1 MMRNQSLLDKVTGQL
16 LSSWQAGAF
25 FLAAMSLYS
34 LPLILNNYPYIDDT
48 IRGLTARTL
57 WSAEGRAMGDV
68 LMRLLTVTGAAPDV
82 FPLTLF
88 AGIVAMAYAMVRLA
102 GHWFGHPTMAQ
113 CAILLSLWFNP
124 YYLQQL
130 SYHYDCFT
138 VSVGIS
144 LMVLAI
150 GFQHRFGLL
159 HWAVPS
165 LLVAA
170 GMGTNQ
176 ITLHVF
182 LGLACVDVLQR
193 SHTRPGQAYAWQ
205 LARHHI
211 KVVLSACLLYSI
223 LFYPMIE
230 NDRGG
235 FILPSLADL
244 EVRFAAILG
253 RTLSFISASNAPIFI
268 GLAALASIGW
278 GLLVR
283 QGIRANAS
291 VRDRALYLLIHM
303 LCLIGLVLAV
313 PGMLLFISNLEHNLG
328 ARVLVGVSPLL
339 VGFFYLAYIA
349 LVRLRLA
356 LAGLLFIPLFVFLS
370 FSYAYGQVMR
380 DKQDLEIFSRVSIA
394 TDLLSQPELQRAE
407 VVFIENYDT
416 APPISKCL
424 QNVLPALDYVFGNR
438 YWLLPEQLARWGFD
452 GQASP
457 NRISFDG
464 EPVVTKPYY
473 RIYLRDGNA
482 YVRLEPLKSAPKLQ
496 CGTQ

>member
-1 MMRNQSLLDKVTGQL
+1 MMRNRSLLAKVTGQL
-16 LSSWQAGAF
+16 LSSWQAGGF
-25 FLAAMSLYS
+25 FLAAMGLYS
-34 LPLILNNYPYIDDT
+34 LPLILNNYAYIDDT
-48 IRGLTARTL
+48 TRGLTAHTY
-57 WSAEGRAMGDV
+57 WTQEGRAVGDV
-68 LMRLLTVTGAAPDV
+68 LMYALSMTGAAPDL

-88 AGIVAMAYAMVRLA
+88 AGIVAMAYGMVRLA
-102 GHWFGHPTMAQ
+102 RHWFGHPTMAQ
-113 CAILLSLWFNP
+113 CAILLPLWFNP

-144 LMVLAI
+144 LMMLAVS
-150 GFQHRFGLL
+150 FRHRVGLL
-159 HWAVPS
+159 HWIVPS

-193 SHTRPGQAYAWQ
+193 SHARPGQACSWQ
-205 LARHHI
+205 LVRHHF
-211 KVVLSACLLYSI
+211 KVVLSACLLY
-223 LFYPMIE
+223 LLVFYPMIG

-235 FILPSLADL
+235 FILPSVADL
-244 EVRFAAILG
+244 GARLVAILE
-253 RTLSFISASNAPIFI
+253 RTLSFISVSTAPIFI
-268 GLAALASIGW
+268 GLAALASTGW
-278 GLLVR
+278 VLSVR

-291 VRDRALYLLIHM
+291 VRDKTLYLFIHM
-303 LCLIGLVLAV
+303 LCLMGLVLAV
-313 PGMLLFISNLEHNLG
+313 PGMLLFISDLENNLG
-328 ARVLVGVSPLL
+328 ARVLIGVSPLL
-339 VGFFYLAYIA
+339 VGLFYLAYIA

-380 DKQDLEIFSRVSIA
+380 DKKDLEIFSRVSVA
-394 TDLLSQPELQRAE
+394 TDLLSRPELQPAK
-407 VVFIENYDT
+407 VVFIENYNT

-424 QNVLPALDYVFGNR
+424 QDVLPALDYVFGNY
-438 YWLLPEQLARWGFD
+438 YWLLPEQLAKWGFD

-457 NRISFDG
+457 ERISFDD
-464 EPVVTKPYY
+464 EPVVVKPFY
-473 RIYLRDGNA
+473 RIYLHDGNA
-482 YVRLEPLKSAPKLQ
+482 YVRLEPLKSAPALE